1 MGVSKNSDTPKMD
14 LFVETPIYIKKSGMI
29 PPKKSIH
36 WKTEGLSLGVSI
48 YIYILFKKK
57 FSRYPGR
64 IRGEIH
70 QQ

>member
-48 YIYILFKKK
+48 YIYTFQKKV
-57 FSRYPGR
+57 
-64 IRGEIH
+64 
-70 QQ
+70 